1 MCWRRTINDEEEN
14 NKRRNETLK
23 NKYIRERFEKKIMAR
38 KKKIAKIY
46 FQSFTFL
53 EERREKKLF
62 NHDRNLIK
70 RK

>member
-1 MCWRRTINDEEEN
+1 MKKKTTKGGMRHLKINILEN
-14 NKRRNETLK
+14 DLK
-23 NKYIRERFEKKIMAR
+23 KKIMAR